1 MRNLSRRDG
10 GAPVHDYR
18 ARLFRLDEWQL
29 SGPTHEAVWDRLQF
43 LAVTDVP
50 VEEIK
55 TGHSFGAGP
64 VITGITGWASPTGP
78 ESNTKLPSHA
88 EIFSWLTR
96 LEDLRKKGVCVA

>member
-50 VEEIK
+50 VRILCANCHRKHTIIQQDYYSDPEVAAALREIDRTYG
-55 TGHSFGAGP
+55 TG
-64 VITGITGWASPTGP
+64 TGG
-78 ESNTKLPSHA
+78 
-88 EIFSWLTR
+88 
-96 LEDLRKKGVCVA
+96 LRKNSRGTNKRRT